1 MLRITTNRESTFGPD
16 QQVKDTTNYLDALP
30 YVVRLSALN
39 AEDLVTWGIIVSYAI
54 GGVLTAPE
62 EC

>member
-1 MLRITTNRESTFGPD
+1 MLRIITNRVSTFGPD
-16 QQVKDTTNYLDALP
+16 QQVKDTTNYLDDLP
-30 YVVRLSALN
+30 YVLRLSALD